1 MKKMILILISIIVIM
16 EVTKLFDKDL
26 NTYYYMY
33 NTENGYFYKNLDN
46 KVLYITNDKIDN
58 PKSVIKVKLD
68 NYDIIEIK

>member
-1 MKKMILILISIIVIM
+1 MKKMILILITIIVIM
-16 EVTKLFDKDL
+16 TATKLFDKDL

-68 NYDIIEIK
+68 NYDITEIK